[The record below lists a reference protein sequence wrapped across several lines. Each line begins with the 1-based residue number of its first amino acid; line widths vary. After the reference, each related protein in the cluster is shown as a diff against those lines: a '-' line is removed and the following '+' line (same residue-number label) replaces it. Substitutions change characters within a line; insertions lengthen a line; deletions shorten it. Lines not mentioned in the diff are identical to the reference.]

1 MAYIPHYTSICLFF
15 NFSVVQHLTIV
26 ENVKLK
32 VFANINK
39 TITGVLIKAA
49 TTPLPPPQKKKEKEK
64 ENKKNKKPSP
74 SPPFSCPLN

>member
-1 MAYIPHYTSICLFF
+1 MAYIPHYTSICLFL
-15 NFSVVQHLTIV
+15 NFLGVQHLKIV

-49 TTPLPPPQKKKEKEK
+49 TTPLPPPQKKKKGKEK
-64 ENKKNKKPSP
+64 ENKKIGSP
-74 SPPFSCPLN
+74 LPPHPFLVL